1 MSDLGLVLGGGG
13 AKGAYEIGAWHALCQ
28 HGINNNIK
36 IYSGVSIGSIN
47 CALIKLMDSN
57 SAAKVWLEYN
67 LEERFMANGINYN
80 DILEIINKIK
90 QGKKVDFDGILSR
103 EGLIELLDE
112 LNIYKLENMKS
123 NFYATV
129 VNITKIPEERRF
141 LKPAID
147 WYEGRKTG
155 FTQYVNLKN
164 TNKDYIVEI
173 LTASS
178 ALPII
183 YPPVIIED
191 QYFIDGGVNDNLPI
205 YPVYQNGYRKII
217 VISCE
222 RVNYFNIL
230 RRYPLL
236 EMILIQPSKNLG
248 NLLNGTLNFN
258 KDKLKQS
265 FELGYHDTLNAIKRN
280 KFILY

>member
-13 AKGAYEIGAWHALCQ
+13 AKGSYEIGAWHALCQ
-28 HGINNNIK
+28 NGLNKNIK
-36 IYSGVSIGSIN
+36 IYSGASIGAIN
-47 CALIKLMDSN
+47 CALIQLMDSN

-80 DILEIINKIK
+80 DILEIVNNIK

-112 LNIYKLENMKS
+112 LNIGNLVNS
-123 NFYATV
+123 NCDFYAAV
-129 VNITKIPEERRF
+129 VNITRIPKERRF
-141 LKPAID
+141 LKPAVD

-155 FTQYVNLKN
+155 FTQYINLKN
-164 TNKDYIVEI
+164 TNKDFIVDV

-183 YPPVIIED
+183 YPPVVIDD

-205 YPVYQNGYRKII
+205 FPVYQSGYRKII

-222 RVNYFNIL
+222 RVNYFNIV
-230 RRYPLL
+230 RRFPAL
-236 EMILIQPSKNLG
+236 EIILIQPSQYLG

-258 KDKLKQS
+258 KDKLRKS
-265 FELGYHDTLNAIKRN
+265 FELGYHDAMNTIRRN
-280 KFILY
+280 HLI